1 MLLEQ
6 VLHIM
11 LNQDYPRSDIIS
23 TANIWT
29 FALRCISENGK
40 YGEKV
45 MQTFANA
52 IIINRQQKQYGIYL
66 GHRSPVCLAYE
77 MSSFHLI
84 CPFVIANNIQ
94 QKSALVKIGAQ

>member
-11 LNQDYPRSDIIS
+11 LNQDYPRSVIIS

-40 YGEKV
+40 YGKKV
-45 MQTFANA
+45 MQTFAKPPP
-52 IIINRQQKQYGIYL
+52 QPSG
-66 GHRSPVCLAYE
+66 
-77 MSSFHLI
+77 
-84 CPFVIANNIQ
+84 
-94 QKSALVKIGAQ
+94 

>member
-11 LNQDYPRSDIIS
+11 LNQDYPRSVIIS

-40 YGEKV
+40 YGGKV
-45 MQTFANA
+45 MQTFAKPLFQPITETISLIPQHYNLTLF
-52 IIINRQQKQYGIYL
+52 I
-66 GHRSPVCLAYE
+66 
-77 MSSFHLI
+77 SS
-84 CPFVIANNIQ
+84 
-94 QKSALVKIGAQ
+94 

>member
-11 LNQDYPRSDIIS
+11 LNQDYPRSVIIS

-40 YGEKV
+40 YGKKKLCKRLQSHRLNPLDNARFPV
-45 MQTFANA
+45 ANQRL
-52 IIINRQQKQYGIYL
+52 IR
-66 GHRSPVCLAYE
+66 
-77 MSSFHLI
+77 HLE
-84 CPFVIANNIQ
+84 
-94 QKSALVKIGAQ
+94 

>member
-11 LNQDYPRSDIIS
+11 LNQDYPRSVIVS

-40 YGEKV
+40 YGGKV
-45 MQTFANA
+45 MQTFATPLFQPTTET
-52 IIINRQQKQYGIYL
+52 IWYI
-66 GHRSPVCLAYE
+66 SW
-77 MSSFHLI
+77 SSFSCMFGL
-84 CPFVIANNIQ
+84 
-94 QKSALVKIGAQ
+94 

>member
-11 LNQDYPRSDIIS
+11 LNQDYPRSVIVS

-40 YGEKV
+40 YGGKV
-45 MQTFANA
+45 MQTFAKPLFQPTTET
-52 IIINRQQKQYGIYL
+52 IWYI
-66 GHRSPVCLAYE
+66 SW
-77 MSSFHLI
+77 SSFSCL
-84 CPFVIANNIQ
+84 FG
-94 QKSALVKIGAQ
+94 L

>member
-11 LNQDYPRSDIIS
+11 LNQDYPRSVIVS

-40 YGEKV
+40 YWEKV
-45 MQTFANA
+45 MQTFAKPLFQPTTET
-52 IIINRQQKQYGIYL
+52 IWYI
-66 GHRSPVCLAYE
+66 SC
-77 MSSFHLI
+77 SSFSCMFGL
-84 CPFVIANNIQ
+84 
-94 QKSALVKIGAQ
+94 

>member
-11 LNQDYPRSDIIS
+11 LNQDYPRSVIVS

-45 MQTFANA
+45 MQTFAKPLLSTD
-52 IIINRQQKQYGIYL
+52 NRNNMIYIL
-66 GHRSPVCLAYE
+66 FIVLLYVWFMKCRPS
-77 MSSFHLI
+77 I
-84 CPFVIANNIQ
+84 
-94 QKSALVKIGAQ
+94 

>member
-6 VLHIM
+6 VLHTM
-11 LNQDYPRSDIIS
+11 LNHDNPRSVIVS

-40 YGEKV
+40 YGGNLCKRL
-45 MQTFANA
+45 QSHYF
-52 IIINRQQKQYGIYL
+52 NRQQKQYGIYL

-77 MSSFHLI
+77 MSSFYLI

>member
-45 MQTFANA
+45 MQTFAKPLFQPTTET
-52 IIINRQQKQYGIYL
+52 IWYI
-66 GHRSPVCLAYE
+66 SC
-77 MSSFHLI
+77 SSFSCMFGL
-84 CPFVIANNIQ
+84 
-94 QKSALVKIGAQ
+94 

>member
-11 LNQDYPRSDIIS
+11 LNQDYPQSVIVS

-40 YGEKV
+40 YGGKSC
-45 MQTFANA
+45 ANVCKA
-52 IIINRQQKQYGIYL
+52 IISTDNRNNMVYIL
-66 GHRSPVCLAYE
+66 
-77 MSSFHLI
+77 
-84 CPFVIANNIQ
+84 VIVLLYVWLMKCRPSI
-94 QKSALVKIGAQ
+94 

>member
-11 LNQDYPRSDIIS
+11 LNQDYPRSVIVS

-40 YGEKV
+40 YWEKV
-45 MQTFANA
+45 MQTFAKPLLSTD
-52 IIINRQQKQYGIYL
+52 NRNNMIYIL
-66 GHRSPVCLAYE
+66 FIVLLYVWFMKCHPS
-77 MSSFHLI
+77 I
-84 CPFVIANNIQ
+84 
-94 QKSALVKIGAQ
+94 